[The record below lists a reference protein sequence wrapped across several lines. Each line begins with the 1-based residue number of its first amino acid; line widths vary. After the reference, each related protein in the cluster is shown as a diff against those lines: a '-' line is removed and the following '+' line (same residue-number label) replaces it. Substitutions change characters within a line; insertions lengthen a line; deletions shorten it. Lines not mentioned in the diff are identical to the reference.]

1 MSAPGIHLDP
11 RIVELHE
18 LIHGQCG
25 APTLLSSLPYLISEP
40 QSTPRSDAKC
50 VDLIYPQT
58 GIASVWELLP
68 AWWGLKV
75 PGMHIRPTIYK
86 VSLLSNS
93 PNLLFAP
100 AKVEKARL
108 ASLANRN
115 LCNPTIS
122 QQEGDDVRKTVI
134 GNATSCSE

>member
-40 QSTPRSDAKC
+40 QSAPRSDAKC

-58 GIASVWELLP
+58 GIASVWVLLP

-108 ASLANRN
+108 ASSVYCKFCGAAIL
-115 LCNPTIS
+115 
-122 QQEGDDVRKTVI
+122 QKEGDHIR
-134 GNATSCSE
+134 